1 MTNLG
6 GFEKSY
12 KDPLPL
18 TKGIGPWEAGRGAS
32 KTFIWLVYCRIYQLG
47 SPLATCFDAVAEI
60 RSELIKQIK
69 PMSLWNHLLGRLMEK
84 YFTSSFSCLDLGLVF
99 RYFCSNATLR
109 TTIVPRKG
117 SNFDTNRGTDIG
129 KKHELCQGSDHFLV
143 TQDALKM
150 RPSG

>member
-1 MTNLG
+1 
-6 GFEKSY
+6 
-12 KDPLPL
+12 
-18 TKGIGPWEAGRGAS
+18 
-32 KTFIWLVYCRIYQLG
+32 
-47 SPLATCFDAVAEI
+47 
-60 RSELIKQIK
+60 
-69 PMSLWNHLLGRLMEK
+69 MEK

-99 RYFCSNATLR
+99 RYFCSNAALR

-129 KKHELCQGSDHFLV
+129 KKHELCLGSDHFLV